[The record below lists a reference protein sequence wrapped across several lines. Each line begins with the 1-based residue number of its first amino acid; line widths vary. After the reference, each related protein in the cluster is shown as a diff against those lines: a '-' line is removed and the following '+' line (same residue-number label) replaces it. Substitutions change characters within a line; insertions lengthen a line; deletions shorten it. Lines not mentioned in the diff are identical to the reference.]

1 MDAQKCEHITRKGKG
16 CGSVCVQTG
25 KQSCGNRGR
34 RQWAGIDASQQGTG
48 GEQGA
53 EGLAQGLQREGPTR
67 HGTTAL
73 KFPSAQTS
81 AQPKHL
87 MAAVI

>member
-1 MDAQKCEHITRKGKG
+1 MGL
-16 CGSVCVQTG
+16 CVYRQESSPVGTG
-25 KQSCGNRGR
+25 
-34 RQWAGIDASQQGTG
+34 AGINAPQQGTG